1 MCMTTPDTINN
12 KRLRNNDDPISMFDR
27 GSIMVDENPLTIQN
41 CLNIKSP
48 SSIVDV
54 ATKLL
59 NKHNYDKF
67 TDSKID
73 NTSQDTFAYK
83 ADA

>member
-73 NTSQDTFAYK
+73 NTSQDTFA
-83 ADA
+83 